1 MGTQKTGDALQASRR
16 RVLGLG
22 ILGLGAFL
30 VPGVIG
36 TRKAAAA
43 TAPQESTM
51 DRIKRTG
58 VFNLG
63 AREADPPYGFLDKD
77 KHVGFSTEIAERVHE
92 RLQKELNTSVKI
104 NYVAVTVR
112 TRIPLLLNG
121 TIDMEAG
128 ATVITKERIKVVDF
142 SIPFFL
148 TASYLMV
155 PADSPIKK
163 VADVSGKRLGG
174 SRGGLQEVM
183 FTKKLLK
190 DGTLKNPVRYI
201 SFETP
206 SEGFTALQGG
216 SIDAYTNDA
225 PLIYGLLKSVP
236 DPAKWR
242 IFDPG
247 VDASP
252 QAFPLRQNSS
262 SFASLINLTIVD
274 LCESGRWQELYQKY
288 FVPVGLP
295 KEPDET
301 ARFLVRLNTWS
312 D

>member
-1 MGTQKTGDALQASRR
+1 MGRQKQDEGFRTTRR
-16 RVLGLG
+16 QMLGVGAFGLG
-22 ILGLGAFL
+22 TLI
-30 VPGVIG
+30 VPGIVG

-43 TAPQESTM
+43 TPQETTI
-51 DRIKRTG
+51 DRIKRSG

-77 KHVGFSTEIAERVHE
+77 KHVGFSTEIAQKVHE
-92 RLQKELNTSVKI
+92 RLEKELKTSLKL
-104 NYVAVTVR
+104 NYVAVTSR

-128 ATVITKERIKVVDF
+128 ATVITKDRVKVVDF

-148 TASYLMV
+148 TASYLLV
-155 PADSPIKK
+155 PADSPIRR
-163 VADVSGKRLGG
+163 VADLSGKRLGG
-174 SRGGLQEVM
+174 PRGGLQEM
-183 FTKKLLK
+183 LFTKKLQK
-190 DGTLKNPVRYI
+190 EGVFKSPVRFI
-201 SFETP
+201 GFENP
-206 SEGFTALQGG
+206 SEGLTALQGG
-216 SIDAYTNDA
+216 SVDAYTNDA
-225 PLIYGLLKSVP
+225 PLIYGLLKSTP

-242 IFDPG
+242 AFDPA

-252 QAFPLRQNSS
+252 QAFPLRQYSS
-262 SFASLINLTIVD
+262 SFASLINLAIVD
-274 LCESGRWQELYQKY
+274 LCEGGGWLELYQKY

-301 ARFLVRLNTWS
+301 SRFLVRMNSWS

>member
-1 MGTQKTGDALQASRR
+1 MTKQRKNEDLRTTRR
-16 RVLGLG
+16 RVLGCG
-22 ILGLGAFL
+22 AIGLGGL
-30 VPGVIG
+30 LIPSMVG

-43 TAPQESTM
+43 AAPQESTA

-77 KHVGFSTEIAERVHE
+77 KHVGFSTEIAQRVHE
-92 RLQKELNTSVKI
+92 RLEKELKTAIKI
-104 NYVAVTVR
+104 NYVAVTSR

-128 ATVITKERIKVVDF
+128 ATVITKERVKVVDF
-142 SIPFFL
+142 SVPFFL
-148 TASYLMV
+148 TASYLLV
-155 PADSPIKK
+155 PAESPIKK
-163 VADVSGKRLGG
+163 VADLSGKRLGG
-174 SRGGLQEVM
+174 PRGGLQELL
-183 FTKKLLK
+183 FTSKLQK
-190 DGTLKNPVRYI
+190 EGVFKSPVRFI
-201 SFETP
+201 GFENP
-206 SEGFTALQGG
+206 SEGLTALQGG
-216 SIDAYTNDA
+216 SVDAYTNDA
-225 PLIYGLLKSVP
+225 PLVYGLLKSIS

-242 IFDPG
+242 AFDPG

-252 QAFPLRQNSS
+252 QAFPLRLNSS

-295 KEPDET
+295 KELDET
-301 ARFLVRLNTWS
+301 SRFLVRMNSWS

>member
-1 MGTQKTGDALQASRR
+1 MTSQKKDEVVRTTRR
-16 RVLGLG
+16 HVLGVG
-22 ILGLGAFL
+22 AFSLGAL
-30 VPGVIG
+30 MAPGIVG

-43 TAPQESTM
+43 TPQETTT

-77 KHVGFSTEIAERVHE
+77 KHVGFSTEIAQKVHE
-92 RLQKELNTSVKI
+92 RLEKELKSSIKI
-104 NYVAVTVR
+104 NYVAVTGR

-128 ATVITKERIKVVDF
+128 ATVITKDRVKVVDF

-148 TASYLMV
+148 TASYLLV
-155 PADSPIKK
+155 PAESPIKR
-163 VADVSGKRLGG
+163 VADLSGKRLGG
-174 SRGGLQEVM
+174 PRGGLQELL
-183 FTKKLLK
+183 FTKKLQNEGVFK
-190 DGTLKNPVRYI
+190 TPVRFI
-201 SFETP
+201 GFENP
-206 SEGFTALQGG
+206 SEGLTALQGG

-225 PLIYGLLKSVP
+225 PLVYGLLKSTP
-236 DPAKWR
+236 DPVKWR
-242 IFDPG
+242 ALDPA

-252 QAFPLRQNSS
+252 QAFPLRQYSS

-274 LCESGRWQELYQKY
+274 LCENGGWSQLYQKY

-295 KEPDET
+295 KELDET
-301 ARFLVRLNTWS
+301 SRFLVRMNSWS

>member
-1 MGTQKTGDALQASRR
+1 MEKQKAGDTHGASRR
-16 RVLGLG
+16 RVLGVG
-22 ILGLGAFL
+22 AFGLGALL
-30 VPGVIG
+30 VPGVVG

-43 TAPQESTM
+43 TPQETTA

-63 AREADPPYGFLDKD
+63 VREADPPYGFLDKG
-77 KHVGFSTEIAERVHE
+77 KHVGFSTEIAEKVHE
-92 RLQKELNTSVKI
+92 RLEKELKTSLKI
-104 NYVAVTVR
+104 NYVAVTGR

-121 TIDMEAG
+121 TIDIEAG
-128 ATVITKERIKVVDF
+128 ATVITKERVKVVDF

-148 TASYLMV
+148 TASYFIV
-155 PADSPIKK
+155 PADSPIRR
-163 VADVSGKRLGG
+163 VGDLSGKRLGG
-174 SRGGLQEVM
+174 PRGGLQETL
-183 FTKKLLK
+183 FTRKLQREGVFK
-190 DGTLKNPVRYI
+190 SPVRFI
-201 SFETP
+201 GFENP

-216 SIDAYTNDA
+216 SVDAYTNDA
-225 PLIYGLLKSVP
+225 PLVYGLLKSAP

-242 IFDPG
+242 VFDPG
-247 VDASP
+247 VDAST

-262 SFASLINLTIVD
+262 SFAMIINSTIVEV
-274 LCESGRWQELYQKY
+274 CETGRWQDLYQKY

-301 ARFLVRLNTWS
+301 ARFLIRMNSWP

>member
-1 MGTQKTGDALQASRR
+1 MGTQKTGDALRASRR

-22 ILGLGAFL
+22 TLGLGALL
-30 VPGVIG
+30 VPGVVG

-43 TAPQESTM
+43 TAPQESTL

-63 AREADPPYGFLDKD
+63 VREADPPYGFLDKD
-77 KHVGFSTEIAERVHE
+77 KHVGFSTEIAEKVHE
-92 RLQKELNTSVKI
+92 RLQKELNTSVKL

-121 TIDMEAG
+121 TIDIEAG
-128 ATVITKERIKVVDF
+128 ATVITKERVKVVDF
-142 SIPFFL
+142 SIPFFM
-148 TASYLMV
+148 TASYLIL
-155 PADSPIKK
+155 PADSPIRR
-163 VADVSGKRLGG
+163 VQDLSGKRLGG
-174 SRGGLQEVM
+174 PRGGLQEM
-183 FTKKLLK
+183 LFTRKLQAEGLFRA
-190 DGTLKNPVRYI
+190 PVRFI
-201 SFETP
+201 GFENP

-216 SIDAYTNDA
+216 SVDAYTNDG
-225 PLIYGLLKSVP
+225 PLIYGLLKSTA

-242 IFDPG
+242 TFDPG

-252 QAFPLRQNSS
+252 QAFPIRQNNSG
-262 SFASLINLTIVD
+262 FANLINLTIVE
-274 LCESGRWQELYQKY
+274 LCETGRWLELYQKY

-295 KEPDET
+295 KEPDEGL
-301 ARFLVRLNTWS
+301 RFLVRMNSWS

>member
-1 MGTQKTGDALQASRR
+1 MATQKKPDFRTSRR
-16 RVLGLG
+16 SVLRGGALG
-22 ILGLGAFL
+22 IGSLL
-30 VPGVIG
+30 VATAAG
-36 TRKAAAA
+36 TRRAEAAAA
-43 TAPQESTM
+43 PQETTL

-77 KHVGFSTEIAERVHE
+77 KHVGFSTEIAEKVRE
-92 RLQKELNTSVKI
+92 RLEKELKTSLKI
-104 NYVAVTVR
+104 NYVAVTSR

-128 ATVITKERIKVVDF
+128 ATVITKERVKVVDF

-148 TASYLMV
+148 TASYLLV

-163 VADVSGKRLGG
+163 VADLSGKRLGG
-174 SRGGLQEVM
+174 PRGGLQELLFTSKLQKEGM
-183 FTKKLLK
+183 FKS
-190 DGTLKNPVRYI
+190 PVRFI
-201 SFETP
+201 GFENP
-206 SEGFTALQGG
+206 SEGLTALQGG
-216 SIDAYTNDA
+216 SVDAYTNDA
-225 PLIYGLLKSVP
+225 PLVYGLLKSTS
-236 DPAKWR
+236 DAAKWR
-242 IFDPG
+242 AFDPG

-274 LCESGRWQELYQKY
+274 MCESGRWQELYQKY

-301 ARFLVRLNTWS
+301 ARFLVRMNSWS

>member
-1 MGTQKTGDALQASRR
+1 MGGEKNGNGVRASRR
-16 RVLGLG
+16 HVLA
-22 ILGLGAFL
+22 LGAFGAL
-30 VPGVIG
+30 VAPAAIG
-36 TRKAAAA
+36 IRKSSAAA
-43 TAPQESTM
+43 APQESTI

-63 AREADPPYGFLDKD
+63 VRDADPPYGFLQNN

-92 RLQKELNTSVKI
+92 RVEKDLKASIKI
-104 NYVAVTVR
+104 NYVSVTSR

-128 ATVITKERIKVVDF
+128 ATVITKDRVKVVDF

-148 TASYLMV
+148 TASNLIM
-155 PADSPIKK
+155 PADSPIKAL
-163 VADVSGKRLGG
+163 ADLSGKRLGG
-174 SRGGLQEVM
+174 PRGGLQEM
-183 FTKKLLK
+183 LFTKKLQAQ
-190 DGTLKNPVRYI
+190 GVFRSPVRFI
-201 SFETP
+201 GFENP

-216 SIDAYTNDA
+216 SVDAYINDG
-225 PLIYGLLKSVP
+225 PLVYGLLKSTP
-236 DPAKWR
+236 DPSKWR
-242 IFDPG
+242 VFDPN

-252 QAFPLRQNSS
+252 QAFPIRQFSS
-262 SFASLINLTIVD
+262 SFATLINLTIVD
-274 LCESGRWQELYQKY
+274 VCESGRWQELYQKY

-301 ARFLVRLNTWS
+301 SRFLIRLNSWS

>member
-1 MGTQKTGDALQASRR
+1 MEHQGKGSLRTTRR
-16 RVLGLG
+16 SILGVG
-22 ILGLGAFL
+22 ALGLGALL
-30 VPGVIG
+30 VPGVVG

-43 TAPQESTM
+43 TTSQESSL

-63 AREADPPYGFLDKD
+63 AREADPPYGFLEKD
-77 KHVGFSTEIAERVHE
+77 KHVGFSTEIAQKVHE
-92 RLQKELNTSVKI
+92 RLEKELKTNLKL
-104 NYVAVTVR
+104 NYIAVTTR

-121 TIDMEAG
+121 TVDMEAG
-128 ATVITKERIKVVDF
+128 ATVITKDRVKVVDF

-148 TASYLMV
+148 TASYIMV

-163 VADVSGKRLGG
+163 VADVSGRRLGG
-174 SRGGLQEVM
+174 SRGGLQELL
-183 FTKKLLK
+183 FTKKLQK
-190 DGTLKNPVRYI
+190 EGMFKSPVRYI

-206 SEGFTALQGG
+206 SEGLTALQGG

-252 QAFPLRQNSS
+252 QAFPLRQYSS

-274 LCESGRWQELYQKY
+274 LCESGRWEELYQKY

-301 ARFLVRLNTWS
+301 ARFLVRLNSWS

>member
-1 MGTQKTGDALQASRR
+1 MTRQGKKEYLRTTRRHVLGCGAIGLGGLLVQSMVGTQKA
-16 RVLGLG
+16 V
-22 ILGLGAFL
+22 
-30 VPGVIG
+30 
-36 TRKAAAA
+36 AAA
-43 TAPQESTM
+43 APQESTA

-77 KHVGFSTEIAERVHE
+77 KHVGFSTEIAQRVHE
-92 RLQKELNTSVKI
+92 RLEKELKTSIKI
-104 NYVAVTVR
+104 NYVAVTSR

-128 ATVITKERIKVVDF
+128 ATVITKERVKVVDF
-142 SIPFFL
+142 SVPFFL
-148 TASYLMV
+148 TASYLLV
-155 PADSPIKK
+155 PAESPIKK
-163 VADVSGKRLGG
+163 VADLSGKRLGG
-174 SRGGLQEVM
+174 PRGGLQELLFTSKLQKEGM
-183 FTKKLLK
+183 FKS
-190 DGTLKNPVRYI
+190 PVRFI
-201 SFETP
+201 GFENP
-206 SEGFTALQGG
+206 SEGLTALQGG
-216 SIDAYTNDA
+216 SVDAYTNDA
-225 PLIYGLLKSVP
+225 PLVYGLLRSIS

-242 IFDPG
+242 AFDPG

-295 KEPDET
+295 KELDET
-301 ARFLVRLNTWS
+301 SRFLVRMNSWS

>member
-1 MGTQKTGDALQASRR
+1 MTRQKKDEVVRTTRR
-16 RVLGLG
+16 RVLEVGT
-22 ILGLGAFL
+22 LGLGALL
-30 VPGVIG
+30 VPGVVG

-43 TAPQESTM
+43 APQETTI
-51 DRIKRTG
+51 DRIKRSG

-77 KHVGFSTEIAERVHE
+77 KHVGFSTEIAQKVHE
-92 RLQKELNTSVKI
+92 RIEKELKASIKL
-104 NYVAVTVR
+104 NYVAVTSR

-128 ATVITKERIKVVDF
+128 ATVITKDRVKVVDF

-148 TASYLMV
+148 TASYLLV
-155 PADSPIKK
+155 PAESPIKR
-163 VADVSGKRLGG
+163 VADLSGKRLGG
-174 SRGGLQEVM
+174 PRGGLQEM
-183 FTKKLLK
+183 LFTKKLQREGVFK
-190 DGTLKNPVRYI
+190 SPVRFI
-201 SFETP
+201 GFENP
-206 SEGFTALQGG
+206 SEGLTALQGG
-216 SIDAYTNDA
+216 SVDAYTNDA
-225 PLIYGLLKSVP
+225 PLIYGLVKSTP

-242 IFDPG
+242 AFDPA

-252 QAFPLRQNSS
+252 QAFPLRQYSS

-274 LCESGRWQELYQKY
+274 LCENGGWLELYQKY

-301 ARFLVRLNTWS
+301 SRFLVRMNSWS

>member
-1 MGTQKTGDALQASRR
+1 MDTQTTGESLRASRR
-16 RVLGLG
+16 RVLGAGALG
-22 ILGLGAFL
+22 IGAFL
-30 VPGVIG
+30 VPGIVG
-36 TRKAAAA
+36 TRNAAAQ
-43 TAPQESTM
+43 TPQETTL

-63 AREADPPYGFLDKD
+63 AREADPPYGFLDKG

-92 RLQKELNTSVKI
+92 RLQKELKTSLKL
-104 NYVAVTVR
+104 NYVAVTGR

-128 ATVITKERIKVVDF
+128 ATVITKERVKVVDF

-148 TASYLMV
+148 TASYFIV
-155 PADSPIKK
+155 PADSPIRRA
-163 VADVSGKRLGG
+163 ADLSGKRLGG
-174 SRGGLQEVM
+174 PRGGLQEAL
-183 FTKKLLK
+183 FTRKLQAQ
-190 DGTLKNPVRYI
+190 GIFQSPVRFI
-201 SFETP
+201 GFENP

-216 SIDAYTNDA
+216 SVDAYTNDG
-225 PLIYGLLKSVP
+225 PIVYGLLKRAP

-242 IFDPG
+242 VFDAG
-247 VDASP
+247 VDAST

-262 SFASLINLTIVD
+262 SFATLINLTLVEV
-274 LCESGRWQELYQKY
+274 CESGRWQELYQKY

-295 KEPDET
+295 KELDET
-301 ARFLVRLNTWS
+301 SKFVVRMNSWS